1 MARFNPRVWLRD
13 VIVHRKPWFA
23 LQWRASLF
31 NWLEARSLA
40 EDHYLLR
47 REVNALYD
55 RVRDLEAKANHQS
68 NGLSHLAM
76 RPKAASAAAGSNS
89 HSQGRA

>member
-1 MARFNPRVWLRD
+1 MRSFNPRVWLRRWFRS
-13 VIVHRKPWFA
+13 RKGA
-23 LQWRASLF
+23 LPAWQASLF
-31 NWLEARSLA
+31 KWAEARSLA

-47 REVNALYD
+47 REVNSLYD

-76 RPKAASAAAGSNS
+76 RPKAASAAVGSNS